1 MSEAAAAS
9 SAYEALEERYARYS
23 NLGSVSRLL
32 NWDQQVMMPDAGTP
46 ARSAQ
51 LSTMSAVSH
60 DVITD
65 DETERLLDAVNEAEL
80 TAEQAAVVREI
91 RAEYERADAVPSS
104 LIEEI
109 AQTASEAQPVWQ
121 AAKGD
126 DDFDH
131 FAPMLDRL
139 RELQVERAREIDP
152 DRSPY
157 DVMFEDS
164 ERYLPLS
171 KVERIFDQ
179 LIDALV
185 PLIEDIEANG
195 RPLADPFD
203 GHYKEDDQMALSR
216 TAVDALGYDWNR
228 GRLDTAPHPFM
239 SGNQFDARIT
249 TRFNESDPIDAL
261 TASIHE
267 YGHATYQLGLR
278 EDKYANPLGESRSA
292 GVHESQSRF
301 WENHVGRTGPFW
313 EQFLTTFTEHINGH
327 DDLTV
332 DEMYEAVNRIYPEN
346 LIRVEADELTYHMHI
361 ILRSEVGRAFVE
373 GDISVDELPQVWH
386 EKMDEYLGV
395 VPETDREGCLQD
407 IHWTMRFAAFHGY
420 TIGSVLAAQLDHAL
434 RQDVDDVDGKI
445 RAGDFEPIRDWLT
458 ENVHRHGCRYPTDE
472 LIEEATGEPLTADY
486 FIDYV
491 TEKYTALYDL

>member
-185 PLIEDIEANG
+185 PLIEDSRPRAG
-195 RPLADPFD
+195 RWPIR
-203 GHYKEDDQMALSR
+203 S
-216 TAVDALGYDWNR
+216 TA
-228 GRLDTAPHPFM
+228 TI
-239 SGNQFDARIT
+239 QKT
-249 TRFNESDPIDAL
+249 TRWRSPAPPWTRLATTGTGAGWTPPRTRSCQETSSTPGSRPGSTSPIPS
-261 TASIHE
+261 T
-267 YGHATYQLGLR
+267 R
-278 EDKYANPLGESRSA
+278 
-292 GVHESQSRF
+292 
-301 WENHVGRTGPFW
+301 
-313 EQFLTTFTEHINGH
+313 
-327 DDLTV
+327 
-332 DEMYEAVNRIYPEN
+332 
-346 LIRVEADELTYHMHI
+346 
-361 ILRSEVGRAFVE
+361 
-373 GDISVDELPQVWH
+373 
-386 EKMDEYLGV
+386 
-395 VPETDREGCLQD
+395 
-407 IHWTMRFAAFHGY
+407 
-420 TIGSVLAAQLDHAL
+420 
-434 RQDVDDVDGKI
+434 
-445 RAGDFEPIRDWLT
+445 
-458 ENVHRHGCRYPTDE
+458 
-472 LIEEATGEPLTADY
+472 
-486 FIDYV
+486 
-491 TEKYTALYDL
+491 